1 MFVCNIA
8 YIHIDTVYL
17 NELESDLLLGHPEEL
32 KKHMA
37 DLADQLKIA
46 LSDKAN
52 LSSEVETLRGRAI
65 QLRDEYNAQT
75 AQL

>member
-1 MFVCNIA
+1 MFVCDIV
-8 YIHIDTVYL
+8 YIHIDTVYAK
-17 NELESDLLLGHPEEL
+17 ELESDLLLGHPEEL

-37 DLADQLKIA
+37 DLADQLKLA